1 MRIIFPYGILVL
13 PYTPLG
19 LVVMIL
25 RLVVFA
31 HAVLASWVLSQFD
44 FFRRFV
50 LRSMSTVLG
59 FVVCIDSELRTDQN
73 TCMPF
78 VSNHVTLFDH
88 LVLCL
93 SEDCI
98 TPNTH
103 VFRWKSIP
111 HNKEK
116 VCSVSEFI
124 LRCARDNHQPAH
136 LLPERAPSGFSDCLF
151 KFDHKMFA
159 SVDKVQPVALKVHRI
174 FPIKLVVHP
183 VSWLVE
189 LLWQFFTPFTNYH
202 VKYLTPLCRMP
213 GEIDID
219 FCERVRLTIA
229 TSLGA
234 TLSPI
239 NAEHLADYTGTES
252 QISSLS
258 YPTMSSSSI
267 SSLSATPPSSPLSR
281 KHSTSLSSDSLVS
294 NFLGSDGVR
303 LRHNPKS
310 THESPET
317 YSSFAFEHLIP
328 QISEILRDISVTRI
342 REALVNTQ
350 GDVESAID
358 YLLENSNETDT
369 QRDDHQID
377 KTMSILSP
385 SRLRV
390 AAPQFMPNSNS
401 RQLSLNERRE
411 ALLSHARQSYLSR
424 QLKST

>member
-1 MRIIFPYGILVL
+1 MRIIFPYGIFVL

-19 LVVMIL
+19 LVLVIL
-25 RLVVFA
+25 RLVIFA
-31 HAVLASWVLSQFD
+31 HAILVSWALSQFD

-50 LRSMSTVLG
+50 LRSMSAVLG
-59 FVVCIDSELRTDQN
+59 FVVYIDSDLRTDQN

-103 VFRWKSIP
+103 VFRWKSIS
-111 HNKEK
+111 HHKEK
-116 VCSVSEFI
+116 ARSVSEFI

-174 FPIKLVVHP
+174 FPIKIVVHP
-183 VSWLVE
+183 VSWLME

-202 VKYLTPLCRMP
+202 VKYLTPICRMP
-213 GEIDID
+213 GEIDVD
-219 FCERVRLTIA
+219 FCERVRLAIA

-252 QISSLS
+252 QIASLS
-258 YPTMSSSSI
+258 YRTMSSSI
-267 SSLSATPPSSPLSR
+267 SSLSATPPSSPLS
-281 KHSTSLSSDSLVS
+281 TSLSSDSLVS
-294 NFLGSDGVR
+294 TSLGSDGVR
-303 LRHNPKS
+303 QRHNPKS
-310 THESPET
+310 THETPET
-317 YSSFAFEHLIP
+317 YSGSAFEHVIP
-328 QISEILRDISVTRI
+328 QISEILRDISVPRI

-358 YLLENSNETDT
+358 YLLENPNETDT
-369 QRDDHQID
+369 QRDDHQIER
-377 KTMSILSP
+377 TMSVLSP
-385 SRLRV
+385 SRLTL
-390 AAPQFMPNSNS
+390 AAPQFLPNSDS
-401 RQLSLNERRE
+401 RQLSLNKRRE
-411 ALLSHARQSYLSR
+411 ALLSHARQLYRSR
-424 QLKST
+424 QPKST